1 MNAINQVYRSQKSTV
16 PTGIRLR
23 RVSVNIVLYTVLISV
38 SLFMLLPFVWMVST
52 SLKPPDEIFTTP
64 PTFLTPHSNFDS
76 YTYLLQN
83 GILGSVANSFVIALA
98 STLLAL
104 FFCSLGGY
112 GFAKFRFRGRA
123 ALFSFVLGT
132 MIIPFTIIMAPLY
145 VIMRDLKWIDTFW
158 PLIIP
163 NAANAFGIFFLRQYI
178 STVTNELLDAARVDG
193 AGEFAIYWR
202 IILPIIAPGLVS
214 LGMIFFMNSWNNY
227 LWPLI
232 ILKSPANFTLPLLIR
247 STIGPSGRT
256 VWNVQMAASVISILP
271 LLVIF
276 LAFQRRFVEGIT
288 AGAVKG

>member
-1 MNAINQVYRSQKSTV
+1 
-16 PTGIRLR
+16 
-23 RVSVNIVLYTVLISV
+23 
-38 SLFMLLPFVWMVST
+38 
-52 SLKPPDEIFTTP
+52 
-64 PTFLTPHSNFDS
+64 
-76 YTYLLQN
+76 
-83 GILGSVANSFVIALA
+83 
-98 STLLAL
+98 
-104 FFCSLGGY
+104 
-112 GFAKFRFRGRA
+112 
-123 ALFSFVLGT
+123 
-132 MIIPFTIIMAPLY
+132 MAPLY

-178 STVTNELLDAARVDG
+178 STVTSELLDAARVDG
-193 AGEFAIYWR
+193 ASEFAIYWR

-288 AGAVKG
+288 AGAVKS